1 MKKEFGLFLLLAVF
15 AFAMVSCGGEKK
27 DKETTETTE
36 PVVEEV
42 AATTSHAPETI
53 ALYDKYCTVCH
64 KDGIAGS
71 PKLGDATLW
80 GPRAEKGMA
89 TLVKHVTEGYTGET
103 GIMPPKG
110 TCMECTEENFKN
122 LITYMLDQA
131 KLKAN

>member
-1 MKKEFGLFLLLAVF
+1 MKKEFGLFLLLAIF
-15 AFAMVSCGGEKK
+15 AFAVVSCGGEKK
-27 DKETTETTE
+27 ETTESTE
-36 PVVEEV
+36 PKVEEV
-42 AATTSHAPETI
+42 AATPVHAPETI

-64 KDGIAGS
+64 KEGIAGA
-71 PKLGDATLW
+71 PKIGDATLW

-110 TCMECTEENFKN
+110 TCMECTEQNYKD